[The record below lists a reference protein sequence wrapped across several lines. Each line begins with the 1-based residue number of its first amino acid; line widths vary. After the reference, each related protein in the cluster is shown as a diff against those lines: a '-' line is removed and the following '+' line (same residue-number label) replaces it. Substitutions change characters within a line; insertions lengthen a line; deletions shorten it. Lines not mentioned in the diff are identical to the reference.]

1 MKDLTMFKNTPF
13 EAAAKSMME
22 NAEKFNPAAGQD
34 AMKPMMDNL
43 KAWGDLA
50 QKQAQV
56 AQAAVTES
64 VEALKNIKEPQA
76 AFEALK
82 ASAEN
87 TLAMATKNL
96 KDVTAL
102 SVAQFNATVDSM
114 EKNSPA
120 PEAFA
125 GVAKGLKSAVSSM
138 ETAMESAMKS
148 GAAAVTPKKTRA
160 S

>member
-1 MKDLTMFKNTPF
+1 MFTNTPF

-22 NAEKFNPAAGQD
+22 NAGKFNPASAQE
-34 AMKPMMDNL
+34 AVKPMMDNL
-43 KAWGDLA
+43 KAWSDLA

-64 VEALKNIKEPQA
+64 VESFKNIKEPQA
-76 AFEALK
+76 AFEAMK
-82 ASAEN
+82 ASAES
-87 TLAMATKNL
+87 TMAMAAKNL

-102 SVAQFNATVDSM
+102 SVAQFNATVDTM

-125 GVAKGLKSAVSSM
+125 GVAKGMKSAVSSM
-138 ETAMESAMKS
+138 ETAMESAMKT
-148 GAAAVTPKKTRA
+148 GTAAVTPKKSRA

>member
-1 MKDLTMFKNTPF
+1 MFTNTPF

-22 NAEKFNPAAGQD
+22 NAGKFNPAAAQD
-34 AMKPMMDNL
+34 AVKPMMDNL
-43 KAWGDLA
+43 KAWSDLA
-50 QKQAQV
+50 QKQAQQ
-56 AQAAVTES
+56 AQAALAST
-64 VEALKNIKEPQA
+64 VETFKEIKEPQA
-76 AFEALK
+76 AFEAMK
-82 ASAEN
+82 ASAESS
-87 TLAMATKNL
+87 LAMATQNL

-102 SVAQFNATVDSM
+102 SVAQFNTTVDSM

-125 GVAKGLKSAVSSM
+125 GVAKGMKSAVSSM

-148 GAAAVTPKKTRA
+148 GAAAVAPKKTRA